1 VSAVVAIET
10 EQCTRSLL
18 YQLLGE
24 PFRFPEEEQVQ
35 RFLSGNWQQELAVCL
50 GRLGLDLP
58 ETDALALDASAKE
71 YEVEFIALYEVGMGG
86 APCPLHS
93 GHYARDRMKIMEEV
107 LRFYRFFN
115 YHPDRS
121 ADRFPDH
128 INFEMEFM
136 GHMAQKYND
145 ALANGG
151 DVESPLL
158 AQRDFITRNLG
169 AWLPE
174 LNQRI
179 EQRSKITFF
188 KNVGQCV
195 SRVIQKDIE
204 MLEQLVNQ
212 IDSVSDGENP
222 NE

>member
-1 VSAVVAIET
+1 VNSVIAT
-10 EQCTRSLL
+10 DSDQCPRAYL

-24 PFRFPEEEQVQ
+24 PFRFPDEQRVQ
-35 RFLSGNWQQELAVCL
+35 HFLTGHWQQQLAGCL
-50 GRLGLDLP
+50 DRL
-58 ETDALALDASAKE
+58 ALVVPGIDSLQLDASAKE

-107 LRFYRFFN
+107 LRFYKFFA
-115 YHPDRS
+115 YQPDRS

-128 INFEMEFM
+128 INFELEFM
-136 GHMAQKYND
+136 GHMAQLYD
-145 ALANGG
+145 HALVSGG

-158 AQRDFITRNLG
+158 AQRDFINRNLSS
-169 AWLPE
+169 WMPE

-179 EQRSKITFF
+179 KQRSRISFF
-188 KNVGQCV
+188 KNVAHCV
-195 SRVIQKDIE
+195 SLVIQQENE
-204 MLEQLVNQ
+204 MLEQLVIQ
-212 IDSVSDGENP
+212 SESVRDGEHP